1 MVGAGLY
8 ESKEEAA
15 KGEEVLLR
23 IRQAR
28 VFFKKIIIGDFE
40 TWDDLAVIF
49 FSSIGSSLF
58 CNWVMN

>member
-1 MVGAGLY
+1 MVGAGFY

-15 KGEEVLLR
+15 KGEEVLFR

-28 VFFKKIIIGDFE
+28 VFFFFKLTIGDFE

-49 FSSIGSSLF
+49 FSSVGSFFIL
-58 CNWVMN
+58 